1 MDTHAFGWLSVVPPV
16 LAIGLAVASRQAV
29 PSLLAGVWVGWII
42 AAGGDPLGGTASA
55 VQSLIDVFGDP
66 DHTRVIIFTLLMGA
80 LLLLLQRGG
89 GVAGFLVW
97 TRRWRW
103 SGTRRGA
110 QLLAACLGLGVFIES
125 TITCLIVGAVARPIF
140 DRLRIAREKLAYI
153 CDATSAPVCMLIPIN
168 SWGAMILGLL
178 ATQASLGT
186 LGDRGPLA
194 VFVTA
199 VPLNFYAIL
208 SVLIVFVVAATG
220 WDAGPMRRAER
231 RAADAGK
238 LVRDGARPVVSEAG
252 LLEGAAGEAPPR
264 ARTLVIPLT
273 LMIGVVLA
281 GIAVTGVRGVGA
293 AGVAAPTV
301 MDYLDNASGSTAVLW
316 GVLAALGV
324 LAVQLRASGVQ
335 KAGDLVDA
343 SFRGAGAML
352 PIATLLVLAF
362 GIGAICDEL
371 GTGPFIAAQVTPYL
385 TPLLVAP
392 LVFLVSGAIAFAT
405 GTSWGTFA
413 IMIPLALPLAATMN
427 LEGAAVSLPLVVSA
441 VLGGGVFG
449 DHCSPISDTTLI
461 SSMAAWSDHIDH
473 VRTQLPYALAAAA
486 GSVLL
491 YLVAG
496 WLALG

>member
-1 MDTHAFGWLSVVPPV
+1 MDTYAFGWLSIVPPV
-16 LAIGLAVASRQAV
+16 LAIGLAIASRQAV
-29 PSLLAGVWVGWII
+29 PSLLAGVWVGWVI
-42 AAGGDPLGGTASA
+42 AAGGDLFGGTVSA
-55 VQSLIDVFGDP
+55 IQSLIDVFGDP
-66 DHTRVIIFTLLMGA
+66 DQTRVVIFTLLMGA

-89 GVAGFLVW
+89 GVAGFLTW
-97 TRRWRW
+97 ASRWRW

-168 SWGAMILGLL
+168 SWGAVILGLL
-178 ATQASLGT
+178 TTQASLGT

-194 VFVTA
+194 VFLAA

-231 RAADAGK
+231 RAADEGK
-238 LVRDGARPVVSEAG
+238 LVRDGARPVVTETV
-252 LLEGAAGEAPPR
+252 LLEDAAGEAPPR
-264 ARTLVIPLT
+264 ARHLIVPLT

-281 GIAVTGVRGVGA
+281 GIAVTGVRGVRA
-293 AGVAAPTV
+293 AGVAAPTM
-301 MDYLDNASGSTAVLW
+301 MDYLDSASGSTAVLW
-316 GVLAALGV
+316 SVLAALAV
-324 LAVQLRASGVQ
+324 LAVLLSASGVL
-335 KAGDLVDA
+335 KPGDLVDI

-362 GIGAICDEL
+362 GIGAICDTL

-486 GSVLL
+486 GTVVL

-496 WLALG
+496 LVAVR